1 MNFTLADPK
10 SEDPLKNFG
19 RNLTQIA
26 RDHKLDPI
34 IGRDDEIRRL
44 IRILSRKTKNNPILI
59 GEPGVGKTAIVE
71 GLAQR
76 IVDGQVPDNLED
88 KEIYEID
95 LPSMIAGASF
105 QGEFEKRLKSL
116 MKKIKESDGKIIVF
130 IDEIHMLI
138 GTGKT
143 AHGGMD
149 AAQILKPMLSRGEM
163 RLIGAT
169 TLGEHKKYI
178 ESDPALER
186 RMQKILVDEPSE
198 TESITILRG
207 LKAGLEGYHHVKI
220 SDNAIIAAVKLSK
233 RYISDRFL
241 PDKAI
246 DLMDEA
252 AARIKTE
259 INSRPELLEK
269 EIEKIATLSM
279 EKVALKNEKDA
290 KSKERL
296 LEINRQ
302 LKIHEKKRDQLQE
315 KWLTEKKSIEELS
328 NIKTEMEQLRNKQ
341 QTYQLDGEFEK
352 ASKILYQ
359 KLPALQKELDKKNEL
374 LKSSGNS
381 MVKDT
386 VTEGEIAQIIS
397 KWTQIPV
404 EKLLKHQK
412 EQILNLDK
420 KLKMKIIGQ
429 DDAIQKIYNTILRS
443 KADINDPNSPIGSF
457 IFMGPTGVGKTEV
470 SKALALELFNSEKS
484 MVRIDMSEYM
494 EKHSVS
500 RLIGS
505 PPGYVG
511 YEQGGQLTEA
521 IRRKPYSIILLDEIE
536 KAHVD
541 VLNVLLQILD
551 DGRLTDA
558 QGRVINF
565 KNTIIIMTTNIGSL
579 DIMKNSKDKEKI
591 KQQLFKYLLP
601 EFINRVDDIVVF
613 NPLSLNNIKEIVKL
627 ELDKL
632 IGRLHEKNISI
643 IFDSSVVDHIAKK
656 AYDPSFGARPIKRYI
671 KDMIET
677 ELAKD
682 IISSFIQED
691 EQYSA
696 RIFAGKLRINKVK
709 LS

>member
-1 MNFTLADPK
+1 MKFTMDDPK
-10 SEDPLKNFG
+10 SEDPLNNFG
-19 RNLTQIA
+19 RNLSQIA

-76 IVDGQVPDNLED
+76 IVDGRVPDNLKD

-138 GTGKT
+138 GTGKN
-143 AHGGMD
+143 AQGGMD

-186 RMQKILVDEPSE
+186 RMQKILVDEPNE

-207 LKAGLEGYHHVKI
+207 LKSSLEGYHHVKI
-220 SDNAIIAAVKLSK
+220 SDHAIIAAVKLSK

-259 INSRPELLEK
+259 INSRPEMLEK

-279 EKVALKNEKDA
+279 EKVALKSEKDS

-296 LEINRQ
+296 LQINEQ
-302 LKIHEKKRDQLQE
+302 LKIHEKKRDDLQE
-315 KWLTEKKSIEELS
+315 KWLLEKKSIEELS
-328 NIKTEMEQLRNKQ
+328 NIKTEMEQLKNKQ

-386 VTEGEIAQIIS
+386 VTEEEIAQIIS
-397 KWTQIPV
+397 KWTHIPA

-412 EQILNLDK
+412 EQILNLNK
-420 KLKMKIIGQ
+420 KLKKKIIGQ
-429 DDAIQKIYNTILRS
+429 NDAIEKIYNTILRS

-470 SKALALELFNSEKS
+470 SKALALELFNSVKN

-536 KAHVD
+536 KAHAD

-551 DGRLTDA
+551 DGRLTDG
-558 QGRVINF
+558 QGRVVNF

-591 KQQLFKYLLP
+591 KQELFKYLLP

-613 NPLSLNNIKEIVKL
+613 NSLNMTNIKEIVKL
-627 ELDKL
+627 ELNKL
-632 IGRLHEKNISI
+632 ILRLNEKNISV
-643 IFDSSVVDHIAKK
+643 IFDDSVIEHIAKK
-656 AYDPSFGARPIKRYI
+656 AYDPAFGARPIKRYI
-671 KDMIET
+671 KDTIET
-677 ELAKD
+677 KIAKD
-682 IISSFIQED
+682 IISSFIHED
-691 EQYSA
+691 QQYSA
-696 RIFAGKLRINKVK
+696 TIFAGKLRINKLK
-709 LS
+709 LN